1 MKLEYPQYENGM
13 YKLDKAD
20 FDDIAYE
27 ILDEYLPD
35 ALNSPRVVDINYL
48 IKDCLYL
55 NVFSKNITVDKSV
68 LGLIAFENA
77 TLPCYN
83 LAFNRTQME
92 LQAGDIVIDLSLSGK
107 QMKLRRRF
115 TLAHEAAHWILHRS
129 YHSPVNQQFE
139 FRKPYEETLASNLE
153 MRFQRIFT
161 DSDREEWQ
169 ANSLAA
175 AILMP
180 ENVFRD
186 AAFDSKLASHV
197 TKGKITFVDSEDY
210 KEFLNYLSDI
220 FEVSRQAAEIRL
232 EQLGIIDFR
241 E

>member
-1 MKLEYPQYENGM
+1 MKLDYPQYENGM
-13 YKLDKAD
+13 YKLDRAD

-35 ALNSPRVVDINYL
+35 ALNSPGVVDINYL

-55 NVFSKNITVDKSV
+55 NVFSKNITADKSV
-68 LGLIAFENA
+68 LGLIAFEDA
-77 TLPCYN
+77 TLPCYD
-83 LAFNRTQME
+83 LAFNKTKID

-107 QMKLRRRF
+107 QMKFRRRF

-139 FRKPYEETLASNLE
+139 FRKPYEETLAFDLE
-153 MRFQRIFT
+153 KRFQRIFT

-186 AAFDSKLASHV
+186 AALDSKLANHV
-197 TKGKITFVDSEDY
+197 VKGKINFTDEDDY
-210 KEFLNYLSDI
+210 KDFLNYLSDI

-232 EQLGIIDFR
+232 EQLEMIPFK